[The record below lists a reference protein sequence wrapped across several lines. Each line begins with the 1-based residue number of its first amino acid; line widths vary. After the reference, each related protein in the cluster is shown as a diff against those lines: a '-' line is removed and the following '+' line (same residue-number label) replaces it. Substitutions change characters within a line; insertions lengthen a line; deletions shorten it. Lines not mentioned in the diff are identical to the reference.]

1 LEGYQVVVHEQ
12 EGGLK
17 GQGFDGH
24 TLLHAENGGLSSNR
38 VQIPHIV
45 MRCITARDRRAFL
58 FTQSGRLL
66 MGQDNGKT

>member
-1 LEGYQVVVHEQ
+1 MVVHEH

-24 TLLHAENGGLSSNR
+24 TLLHAENGGLGSNR
-38 VQIPHIV
+38 VRIPHIA
-45 MRCITARDRRAFL
+45 MRCISAHDCWAFL